1 MSSDDFTKKK
11 LWGGRFTGTTDPIM
25 HAFNES
31 LSYDK
36 RMWAQDIRGS
46 QAYAKALIACGVLSE
61 SEAHTIIQ
69 GLSSVA
75 EE

>member
-36 RMWAQDIRGS
+36 RMWAQVTYFCHS
-46 QAYAKALIACGVLSE
+46 TTSCEQAFVIF
-61 SEAHTIIQ
+61 
-69 GLSSVA
+69 
-75 EE
+75 